1 METKQGNKNNK
12 RKRRKIGKKK
22 RKTKRI
28 GPSGPNWSRQPIW
41 GELGMPGRVC
51 ECVDWWGHP
60 SFPALLAFFG
70 LVPMSRGTLVSGFHS
85 PLSTRALDSS
95 LARGS
100 GVASR
105 SLNPPSAGRACLV
118 PRTSRGPLFSVLL
131 SQSQQN
137 QQSRHGRWDFG
148 SRGSRP
154 NPFPR
159 GGYLHDPTAPSS
171 SRTQAARS
179 HRHQELAT
187 LWGERAEKFSLPTL
201 PTFPIVARGSD
212 KGREGLQGD
221 QEPDSTGWEAR
232 LHTGR
237 AQLLV
242 GFNTPPQIRPALGV
256 GVPAPSSSVR
266 CLPLCSLWPLLRLES
281 YGLEF
286 RGRSRRV
293 WSLRQWCHRAS
304 ARHER
309 SGRRGLVGWG
319 GHWLLDLDERLRL
332 EVFILVRGGAW
343 EPFDLDLRGESVCLA
358 S

>member
-1 METKQGNKNNK
+1 
-12 RKRRKIGKKK
+12 
-22 RKTKRI
+22 
-28 GPSGPNWSRQPIW
+28 
-41 GELGMPGRVC
+41 MPGRVC

-159 GGYLHDPTAPSS
+159 GGIYTTPRLPHRPEPKPPEAIDTKSSPRCEERELRNFRCQRCPPSLSSLGGWIRVAKDCRGTKNPTARVGKHAYTRGEHNCSS
-171 SRTQAARS
+171 DLTHHHRS
-179 HRHQELAT
+179 ALR
-187 LWGERAEKFSLPTL
+187 W
-201 PTFPIVARGSD
+201 
-212 KGREGLQGD
+212 
-221 QEPDSTGWEAR
+221 GWE
-232 LHTGR
+232 
-237 AQLLV
+237 
-242 GFNTPPQIRPALGV
+242 
-256 GVPAPSSSVR
+256 
-266 CLPLCSLWPLLRLES
+266 CL
-281 YGLEF
+281 
-286 RGRSRRV
+286 
-293 WSLRQWCHRAS
+293 
-304 ARHER
+304 RHLPR
-309 SGRRGLVGWG
+309 
-319 GHWLLDLDERLRL
+319 
-332 EVFILVRGGAW
+332 
-343 EPFDLDLRGESVCLA
+343 
-358 S
+358 